1 MKLRTLLDVVI
12 ATKYEILDVDF
23 TNYIVDYTSGIFEP
37 KDYGVVQEHC
47 SKATLPKKLLSRE
60 VKFVDSYGG
69 ELHITLK

>member
-1 MKLRTLLDVVI
+1 MKLSTLLDTVI
-12 ATKYEILDVDF
+12 STKFEIVDVNF
-23 TNYIVDYTSGIFEP
+23 KNYIVDYTSGILKPE
-37 KDYGVVQEHC
+37 DYGAFQEHG